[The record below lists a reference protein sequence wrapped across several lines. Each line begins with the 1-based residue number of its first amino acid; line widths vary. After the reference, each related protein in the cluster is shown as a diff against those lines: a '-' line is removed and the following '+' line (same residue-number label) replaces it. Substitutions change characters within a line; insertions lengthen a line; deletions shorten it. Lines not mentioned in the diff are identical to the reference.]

1 MKSLLK
7 YRKILKKIEER
18 ELVAVTRQ
26 SHYNRFEEEISLF
39 SMSNVIPNQ
48 THIDTV
54 TLITHAT
61 NKSLIAHH
69 LLSELPVFD

>member
-26 SHYNRFEEEISLF
+26 SHYNRFEEEISLLTL
-39 SMSNVIPNQ
+39 SNVIPNQ
-48 THIDTV
+48 THIRHS
-54 TLITHAT
+54 HAYNT
-61 NKSLIAHH
+61 RDQQKPYSPPFT
-69 LLSELPVFD
+69 E